1 MEEKSKEFSEERTDG
16 QIPAAPE
23 QTEKPPFVP
32 SPKWKRVFAW
42 VLFGI
47 VIIGIITWLLN
58 MACPDWIDFV
68 KDWARNLLGL

>member
-1 MEEKSKEFSEERTDG
+1 MEEKNEVFSEDQTAE
-16 QIPAAPE
+16 QIPSETE
-23 QTEKPPFVP
+23 QTEKTPFVP

>member
-1 MEEKSKEFSEERTDG
+1 MEEKNEVFSEDQTAE
-16 QIPAAPE
+16 QIPSETE
-23 QTEKPPFVP
+23 QTEKMPFVP

-42 VLFGI
+42 ILFAI

-58 MACPDWIDFV
+58 MAYLGWIQFV